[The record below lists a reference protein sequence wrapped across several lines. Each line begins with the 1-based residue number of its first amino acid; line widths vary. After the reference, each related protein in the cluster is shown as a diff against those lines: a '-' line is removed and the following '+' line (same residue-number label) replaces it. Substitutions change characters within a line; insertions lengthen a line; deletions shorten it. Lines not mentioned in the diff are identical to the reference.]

1 MAQYSMRFLGVINVT
16 ERTVVLDGFTLNTL
30 DVHDVAH
37 GHANVQIAREAMMKV
52 QTARAVVDRIV
63 SGNEIVYGIN
73 TGFGSLV
80 HSRIDQDDVEQLQ
93 LNLIRSH
100 ATGLGPNLPTEL
112 VRAMMCVRLNSLVK
126 GHSGCHPDVVLQL
139 SSFINKGIHPIV
151 PRIGSLGASGDLAP
165 LSHLA
170 CALVGEGKV
179 EFEGRIMN
187 AMEAIQ
193 HCDLVPLTLKAKD
206 GLSLIN
212 GTSLITGMLSLSIEQ
227 LRQLLTYADI
237 IAGMSIDATES
248 TLTPFDERI
257 HKTRPHQGQ
266 LFVSSRMQQILS
278 DSEILRSHND
288 CNRVQDPYS
297 FRCIPQ
303 VHGPVQE
310 TLQKLIETVSIE
322 LNSSTDNPLIF
333 PDSEH
338 PGPHEVVSQGNF
350 HAEVLALVSDAMSLG
365 LFELSSI
372 SERRIDQMLDPNRRA
387 ITPFLAENPGLESGL
402 MIVQYAAAAALGE
415 LHGHSAPRTAF
426 TTTTSAGQEDH
437 VSMGATASW
446 NLYEAIQRCSEVVA
460 CEAFVAHRAIKM
472 IGRNSSTCVEALL
485 RCMDHIIPEGN
496 DDRSTS
502 EEIIQIANEFR
513 SSKWLSI
520 VQSVLNSPLR
530 KSI

>member
-1 MAQYSMRFLGVINVT
+1 MT
-16 ERTVVLDGFTLNTL
+16 ERTVVLDGVTLNTL

-52 QTARAVVDRIV
+52 QTARSVVERIV

-193 HCDLVPLTLKAKD
+193 HCELVPLTLKAKD

-212 GTSLITGMLSLSIEQ
+212 GTSLITG
-227 LRQLLTYADI
+227 
-237 IAGMSIDATES
+237 
-248 TLTPFDERI
+248 
-257 HKTRPHQGQ
+257 
-266 LFVSSRMQQILS
+266 
-278 DSEILRSHND
+278 
-288 CNRVQDPYS
+288 
-297 FRCIPQ
+297 
-303 VHGPVQE
+303 
-310 TLQKLIETVSIE
+310 
-322 LNSSTDNPLIF
+322 
-333 PDSEH
+333 
-338 PGPHEVVSQGNF
+338 
-350 HAEVLALVSDAMSLG
+350 
-365 LFELSSI
+365 
-372 SERRIDQMLDPNRRA
+372 
-387 ITPFLAENPGLESGL
+387 
-402 MIVQYAAAAALGE
+402 
-415 LHGHSAPRTAF
+415 
-426 TTTTSAGQEDH
+426 
-437 VSMGATASW
+437 
-446 NLYEAIQRCSEVVA
+446 
-460 CEAFVAHRAIKM
+460 
-472 IGRNSSTCVEALL
+472 
-485 RCMDHIIPEGN
+485 
-496 DDRSTS
+496 
-502 EEIIQIANEFR
+502 
-513 SSKWLSI
+513 
-520 VQSVLNSPLR
+520 
-530 KSI
+530 